1 MRSAWR
7 RPLWLVVVTTTLHP
21 AQGQANKS
29 TTRKFGVCYTRNMVV
44 ESRPVN
50 MTDVRRK
57 LRNVVLSAFSAKRSG
72 VPTCLFTDLAKAL
85 VREVCEWYDKPSDLF
100 DVVLSDGLA
109 DYAPISSSEAR
120 LTSGRGGGVLKD
132 RNLKIRSR
140 IGRITNLGR
149 GPFELTLFV
158 DDDTYFCNSDELPAA
173 LRELY
178 KRRGVY
184 SIRASVFAKR
194 PHEDHRIAEALRC
207 AWRHADKEPGF
218 SAALHLRC
226 LDHVGRGEFCSG
238 AQGGAFAVA
247 RGVQGQQF
255 ADDWRDAYLRYYVRA
270 LETTKDWKNR
280 SSHAA
285 RSFGGDQAPLA
296 KLMEDHCTL
305 ANSSSQTHKNWSFG
319 ALPSN
324 FNVRDADRP
333 SKCSAPI
340 FGNLLLLHHKRYVRY
355 DDLPQAVLRLDT
367 LCDKLNRPHAL
378 GGAVWLGDRP
388 PQPPDIKPLCSWM
401 RQHAHSPSASI
412 DTLFTHLPAEGTAL
426 SDNPRK
432 ISTKRPAAYRRQHG
446 IAPSKSASMSQRR
459 AHRSLIVG
467 LAVRRTRS
475 RRRKLRTL
483 LIRRQSPHR
492 GRNSLRATR

>member
-1 MRSAWR
+1 MWSAR
-7 RPLWLVVVTTTLHP
+7 LPLWVLVVAAALRP
-21 AQGQANKS
+21 AKCQANKS

-44 ESRPVN
+44 ESLPVN
-50 MTDVRRK
+50 MTDARRK
-57 LRNVVLSAFSAKRSG
+57 LRKVVLSAFSAKRSG

-100 DVVLSDGLA
+100 DIVLSDGLS
-109 DYAPISSSEAR
+109 DYAPLSAAEAR
-120 LTSGRGGGVLKD
+120 LTSGRGSGVLKD

-158 DDDTYFCNSDELPAA
+158 DDDTYFCNSHELLAA

-194 PHEDHRIAEALRC
+194 PSEDYSIGEALRC

-218 SAALHLRC
+218 SATLHLRC

-238 AQGGAFAVA
+238 AQGGAIAIA
-247 RGVQGQQF
+247 RGIEGQQF
-255 ADDWRDAYLRYYVRA
+255 ADDWRDAYLRYYMHA
-270 LETTKDWKNR
+270 IDTIKDLKNR
-280 SSHAA
+280 SSHAV

-296 KLMEDHCTL
+296 KLMEDHCIA
-305 ANSSSQTHKNWSFG
+305 ANSSSQTQKNWSFG

-324 FNVRDADRP
+324 FNVRDADRL

-340 FGNLLLLHHKRYVRY
+340 FGNLLLLHHKRYVRH

-388 PQPPDIKPLCSWM
+388 QQPSDMKPLCSWM
-401 RQHAHSPSASI
+401 RQHTHPPPASI
-412 DTLFTHLPAEGTAL
+412 DTLFSHASAEGSTQ

-432 ISTKRPAAYRRQHG
+432 SSTKGSAAYRRQHG
-446 IAPSKSASMSQRR
+446 MAAPKPASMAQRR
-459 AHRSLIVG
+459 AHRSLFAG
-467 LAVRRTRS
+467 LAIRRTRS
-475 RRRKLRTL
+475 RRRKLRAL

-492 GRNSLRATR
+492 VRSWLGAKR